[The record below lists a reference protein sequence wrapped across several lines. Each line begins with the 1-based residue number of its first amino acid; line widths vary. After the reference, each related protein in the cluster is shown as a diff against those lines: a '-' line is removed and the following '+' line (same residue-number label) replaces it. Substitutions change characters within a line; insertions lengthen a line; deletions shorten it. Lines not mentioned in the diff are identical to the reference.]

1 MYYTYV
7 LYSKTFHRLYVGQTS
22 NLSTRLEEHNSGK
35 TKSTK
40 HYIPWELICS
50 LTSLNFHV
58 TVLMYFFIGILL

>member
-7 LYSKTFHRLYVGQTS
+7 LYSKSYNRLYVGQTS

-40 HYIPWELICS
+40 HCIPWELIYSETFETCAQA
-50 LTSLNFHV
+50 
-58 TVLMYFFIGILL
+58 MK